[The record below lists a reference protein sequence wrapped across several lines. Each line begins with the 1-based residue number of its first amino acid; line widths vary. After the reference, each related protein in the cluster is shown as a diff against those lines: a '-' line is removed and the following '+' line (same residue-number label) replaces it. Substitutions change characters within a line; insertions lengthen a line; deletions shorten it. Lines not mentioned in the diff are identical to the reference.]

1 MRNELKDKQMQQGK
15 HARHIGIPDI
25 MRRNFTLIEL
35 LVVIAIIA
43 ILASML
49 LPSLQKARNAA
60 KNTSCI
66 SNLKQMGTAIGNYSG
81 GEWFPPRAIPEST
94 GGGYYT
100 WEQVLAKN
108 SGIDAHIDAR
118 WTIKIKWLT
127 CPFAVKPEWSGKPTF
142 ITYSANYGRTADGT
156 DAKAFRIDKM
166 KVFYA
171 PTNERGTAVLI
182 SDNLDGKDF
191 TGGFASKWW
200 NYNVQ
205 NAHSDGG
212 RNALMSGLHVRHFT
226 VGVSF
231 DDAQKR
237 PHFDWNFQ

>member
-1 MRNELKDKQMQQGK
+1 MMKRKS
-15 HARHIGIPDI
+15 RI
-25 MRRNFTLIEL
+25 FTLIEL

-81 GEWFPPRAIPEST
+81 GEWFPPAKVPEST

-108 SGIDAHIDAR
+108 SGINAHIDER

-127 CPFAVKPEWSGKPTF
+127 CPFAVKPAWSGKPTF
-142 ITYSANYGRTADGT
+142 ITYGVNYGRMPD
-156 DAKAFRIDKM
+156 DASAKPFRIDKM
-166 KVFYA
+166 KIYYA
-171 PTNERGTAVLI
+171 PTNVWGDAILI
-182 SDNLDGKDF
+182 SDKLDGQDF
-191 TGGFASKWW
+191 IGGTCGKWW
-200 NYNVQ
+200 NFGVS
-205 NAHSDGG
+205 NAHPDGG
-212 RNALMSGLHVRHFT
+212 RNALRANLSVRHYNI
-226 VGVSF
+226 GVSF

-237 PHFDWNFQ
+237 PHFDWYIP

>member
-1 MRNELKDKQMQQGK
+1 MMKRKF
-15 HARHIGIPDI
+15 RI
-25 MRRNFTLIEL
+25 FTLIEL

-212 RNALMSGLHVRHFT
+212 RNALMSGLHVRHFI